1 MHPSR
6 RSCDLCYRKKIKCDS
21 QTPRCSSCVI
31 YQSDCT
37 YRAASRKTPSRKQA
51 AIQRQNQE
59 EDLQSRVKTLED
71 QLSTVLEKV
80 ERLERSSSLDQDAS
94 TSVLQAI
101 SEEDVGLAN
110 PNSGLPLLEL
120 PPYQDV
126 LPIVERYLTTF
137 NSIFPLFHPGTLLQT
152 VNNWYLSPNSQNPVI
167 WAMINVVLALAHHTS
182 YPGDAVPT
190 GNTTTYLN
198 NAQSVLTEVIMRET
212 DLINVQVLL
221 GLVILFWTADDLKP
235 ALVLISTALRL
246 AHQLGLHTK
255 KASRHCSPD
264 VAVQRDRV
272 FWMAYIL
279 DRDISLCSRLA
290 PIQLESEIDLD
301 MPPSDAID
309 DLTGFVCAPN
319 GLAKMNFFRARIEL
333 GRIQGKVYGYV
344 YSTQSQNLSSEERA
358 QWVTYILRMLDD
370 WRSQIPL
377 EFHTSR
383 LSQTNVSRLSRRFC
397 ILYST
402 YLSSRALISFGSA
415 WDSFHYSRWLRRLQD
430 YGDRVATGQVV
441 SSAPVPQGWQVL
453 VKECREYMR
462 LYATVTPRDPFF
474 IRMTLCAHNS
484 SLLSLVANT
493 IFNTHHGTNESDKH
507 LIETAMLFSDD
518 IAKQTGSDAM
528 DIRNAVVQLKSYADL
543 ISQSI

>member
-71 QLSTVLEKV
+71 QLSTVLKKV

-94 TSVLQAI
+94 TSVPQAI
-101 SEEDVGLAN
+101 SEEDVGFAN
-110 PNSGLPLLEL
+110 PTSGLPFPEL

-126 LPIVERYLTTF
+126 LPIVERYLTIF
-137 NSIFPLFHPGTLLQT
+137 NSIFPLFHPGTLLQI
-152 VNNWYLSPNSQNPVI
+152 VNNC
-167 WAMINVVLALAHHTS
+167 

-246 AHQLGLHTK
+246 AHQLGLHKK

-272 FWMAYIL
+272 FWVAYIL

-301 MPPSDAID
+301 MPPSEAID

-333 GRIQGKVYGYV
+333 GRIQGKVYEYV

-358 QWVTYILRMLDD
+358 QCVTDILHMLDD
-370 WRSQIPL
+370 WRSKIPL

-462 LYATVTPRDPFF
+462 LYATVAPRDPFF